1 MKIEILFGEVCN
13 LYGDPQNAVYLS
25 ETLPHARFV
34 HTPLDAEPYFVN
46 SRPDMILLGSMSD
59 AIQERVID
67 KLFVYIDRIKEL
79 IEDDVIFLVTG
90 NACEIFCKSIEN
102 VTLETKKQALG
113 IFDCNVKVNWFDR
126 YNGKVLGKFEDMK
139 ITGFRSQF
147 SMIYGD
153 NSEYGFLTVER
164 GIGINRQSN
173 LEGFKY
179 RNFFG
184 TQILGP
190 ILPLNPIFCEYL
202 ISLTGEDAEAA
213 YKSDAMAAYEQRI
226 KEFSD
231 PNIKFE

>member
-1 MKIEILFGEVCN
+1 MKIEVLFGEVCN
-13 LYGDPQNAVYLS
+13 LYGDPQNAVYLAKALPNA
-25 ETLPHARFV
+25 EFFHTTL
-34 HTPLDAEPYFVN
+34 DSEPYFVS
-46 SRPDMILLGSMSD
+46 SRPDMIIIGSMSD

-67 KLFVYIDRIKEL
+67 KLCPHLDRIKAL
-79 IEDDVIFLVTG
+79 IEDGVVFLATG
-90 NACEIFCKSIEN
+90 NACEVFCKSIEN

-113 IFDCNVKVNWFDR
+113 LFDCEVNVNWFDR
-126 YNGKVLGKFEDMK
+126 YNGKVLGKFENMT

-153 NSEYGFLTVER
+153 NTDCGFVNVER
-164 GIGINRQSN
+164 GIGINRQSKS
-173 LEGFKY
+173 EGFKY

-190 ILPLNPIFCEYL
+190 ILPLNPEFCEYI
-202 ISLTGEDAEAA
+202 ISLAGENAVAAFREEA
-213 YKSDAMAAYEQRI
+213 MFAYEQRI